1 MDNEL
6 LLQSNNDIPFVEA
19 QVTIHQPSLNEI
31 SLIGEENFFAGC
43 HLLNFS
49 KDLINSEDKSD
60 LSDKDDFDILMSMIN
75 GREINKY
82 KNSALMVLTLLF
94 PEYMIKITDNA
105 ILLCNKTNSARITKE
120 NFNAFKD
127 ILDSMFCLKDEDMG
141 SSKYNPADRRAEKIV
156 EKLKK
161 SKEKIAHSK
170 GQDGPQ
176 KVAVFSRYVS
186 ILSVGLQ
193 KSKEDLMK
201 YTVFQIKDEFQRF
214 QMKQSWDAYIS
225 ARLAG
230 AENLDE
236 VDNWMEDIHP

>member
-1 MDNEL
+1 MNNDL
-6 LLQSNNDIPFVEA
+6 LLQSNNDIPFAEA
-19 QVTIHQPSLNEI
+19 QVAIHQPTLNEI

-49 KDLINSEDKSD
+49 KDLLSAEDKSG
-60 LSDKDDFDILMSMIN
+60 LSDKDDFDILMSIMN
-75 GREINKY
+75 GREVGKY
-82 KNSALMVLTLLF
+82 KTSAMMVLTLLF
-94 PEYMIKITDNA
+94 PDYIIKVTEHE
-105 ILLCNKTNSARITKE
+105 ILLYNKDSSTRINKE
-120 NFNAFKD
+120 NFDIFKD
-127 ILDSMFCLKDEDMG
+127 ILNSMFCLLDSDIG
-141 SSKYNPADRRAEKIV
+141 LSKYNPADSRAEKIA

-170 GQDGPQ
+170 GQESQ
-176 KVAVFSRYVS
+176 KVAIFSRYVS

-214 QMKQSWDAYIS
+214 QMKQSWDAYVS

-236 VDNWMEDIHP
+236 VDNWMEEIHP

>member
-1 MDNEL
+1 MDNDL
-6 LLQSNNDIPFVEA
+6 LLQSNNDIPFIEA
-19 QVTIHQPSLNEI
+19 QITIHQPTLNEI

-43 HLLNFS
+43 NLLNFS
-49 KDLINSEDKSD
+49 KDLLSSEDKSD
-60 LSDKDDFDILMSMIN
+60 LLDKDDFDILMSMMN

-105 ILLCNKTNSARITKE
+105 ILLCNKDNSTRITKE
-120 NFNAFKD
+120 NFGVFKD

-141 SSKYNPADRRAEKIV
+141 SSKYNPADRRAAKIA

-201 YTVFQIKDEFQRF
+201 YTVFQIIDEFQRF
-214 QMKQSWDAYIS
+214 QKKQSWDAYIS

-230 AENLDE
+230 AENLEE
-236 VDNWMEDIHP
+236 VDNWMENIHP

>member
-1 MDNEL
+1 
-6 LLQSNNDIPFVEA
+6 
-19 QVTIHQPSLNEI
+19 
-31 SLIGEENFFAGC
+31 
-43 HLLNFS
+43 
-49 KDLINSEDKSD
+49 
-60 LSDKDDFDILMSMIN
+60 
-75 GREINKY
+75 
-82 KNSALMVLTLLF
+82 
-94 PEYMIKITDNA
+94 MIKITDNA